1 MPPTAP
7 RGTVKEE
14 LKSLNMINDRT
25 NGMDL
30 SEIIN
35 ITENAR
41 EASKSKNMNLSSIS
55 KQTSGQVDLSF
66 YNPSG
71 AQSLSKIKLNKK
83 YNETA
88 FYGNQSFNLDN
99 MAAGFSM
106 RSTANFPK
114 PQTI

>member
-55 KQTSGQVDLSF
+55 K
-66 YNPSG
+66 
-71 AQSLSKIKLNKK
+71 
-83 YNETA
+83 
-88 FYGNQSFNLDN
+88 
-99 MAAGFSM
+99 
-106 RSTANFPK
+106 
-114 PQTI
+114 

>member
-1 MPPTAP
+1 MPLKNQIHVKNKLNSLKMPPTAP

-55 KQTSGQVDLSF
+55 K
-66 YNPSG
+66 
-71 AQSLSKIKLNKK
+71 
-83 YNETA
+83 
-88 FYGNQSFNLDN
+88 
-99 MAAGFSM
+99 
-106 RSTANFPK
+106 
-114 PQTI
+114 